1 MCVFNCNYSFIDV
14 SITFQGIVLTNII
27 NKENSW
33 WYSMNFYDLVLNDC
47 GVQLVPRSVW
57 TRSPGIIHLVSDAQL
72 YMLQAWLRV
81 LTWTRHGNGWILGD
95 IDGCDIALQDGFGWN
110 GLDGGS
116 MWKSYIIWMPPPHIM
131 AHPSTESWLPY
142 QRTVDLHRWPQ
153 HDDLGLRHDARV
165 ALCPWGRREPMP
177 GSFLVWDDDEL
188 TKFKWGIMGTN
199 WICDSLSCTL

>member
-1 MCVFNCNYSFIDV
+1 MIVQVFCWCPAQSRP
-14 SITFQGIVLTNII
+14 
-27 NKENSW
+27 
-33 WYSMNFYDLVLNDC
+33 
-47 GVQLVPRSVW
+47 GVQASFTWSLMLSSTCCRLGSGCWRGLGMEMDGYWVILMDATLHWSSHIARWIRLEWIGWWKYVEV
-57 TRSPGIIHLVSDAQL
+57 IYHLNA
-72 YMLQAWLRV
+72 
-81 LTWTRHGNGWILGD
+81 
-95 IDGCDIALQDGFGWN
+95 
-110 GLDGGS
+110 
-116 MWKSYIIWMPPPHIM
+116 PPPHIM

-199 WICDSLSCTL
+199 WICDSLSCAL

>member
-1 MCVFNCNYSFIDV
+1 MIVVFCWCPAQF
-14 SITFQGIVLTNII
+14 GP
-27 NKENSW
+27 
-33 WYSMNFYDLVLNDC
+33 
-47 GVQLVPRSVW
+47 GVQASFTWSLMLSSTCCRLGSGCWRGLGMEMDGYWVILMDATLHCKMDSVGMDW
-57 TRSPGIIHLVSDAQL
+57 MVE
-72 YMLQAWLRV
+72 V
-81 LTWTRHGNGWILGD
+81 
-95 IDGCDIALQDGFGWN
+95 C
-110 GLDGGS
+110 GS
-116 MWKSYIIWMPPPHIM
+116 HISFECPPPPHIM

>member
-1 MCVFNCNYSFIDV
+1 MISYRC
-14 SITFQGIVLTNII
+14 
-27 NKENSW
+27 
-33 WYSMNFYDLVLNDC
+33 
-47 GVQLVPRSVW
+47 SVGAPLSPDPES
-57 TRSPGIIHLVSDAQL
+57 RHHSPGLWCSALHVAGLAQGAEVDSASKWMDIGW
-72 YMLQAWLRV
+72 YWWMRHCIEA
-81 LTWTRHGNGWILGD
+81 LT
-95 IDGCDIALQDGFGWN
+95 LQDGFDWN

-116 MWKSYIIWMPPPHIM
+116 MWKSYIIWMPPLHIM

>member
-1 MCVFNCNYSFIDV
+1 MIFDEFLWSRFKW
-14 SITFQGIVLTNII
+14 SRTGVL
-27 NKENSW
+27 
-33 WYSMNFYDLVLNDC
+33 
-47 GVQLVPRSVW
+47 LVPRSVP

-81 LTWTRHGNGWILGD
+81 LRWTRHRNGWILGD
-95 IDGCDIALQDGFGWN
+95 IDGCDIALKLSHCKMDSIGMDWMVEVC
-110 GLDGGS
+110 GS
-116 MWKSYIIWMPPPHIM
+116 HISFECPPLHIM